1 VSSSSSSS
9 SSSNTSSG
17 ITCDYCGLSFNSHE
31 EKEEHIKLEHSE
43 HKQPTGVA

>member
-1 VSSSSSSS
+1 MSSASSSSK
-9 SSSNTSSG
+9 TSSG
-17 ITCDYCGLSFNSHE
+17 FTCDHCGLSFNSQE

>member
-1 VSSSSSSS
+1 MSSTSSSSK
-9 SSSNTSSG
+9 TSSG
-17 ITCDYCGLSFNSHE
+17 FTCDYCGLSFNSQE

>member
-1 VSSSSSSS
+1 MSSASSSSK
-9 SSSNTSSG
+9 TSSG
-17 ITCDYCGLSFNSHE
+17 YTCDYCGLSFNSQE